1 MSERCLSTSH
11 VLCAGDG
18 KERRRKSANQVCRD
32 QDGESL
38 ICISDRDSAGTYL
51 RFHTSPHVRAYACAC
66 HARPSP
72 PSSIRAN
79 HAIQRHCSAR
89 AYPSNSPRNH
99 SRRTIYSDYFHYYM
113 YIPFFIRGR
122 THTRMHPLFAD
133 ALSMCQLIMRH
144 AVATIVPAPRCPR
157 ACCPLRT
164 SRYVA
169 CHARRRCDG
178 PCEWVAFR
186 VRMSTHACRVM

>member
-1 MSERCLSTSH
+1 MGTKQQSRLKYSQSLMSISVAYDSTQ
-11 VLCAGDG
+11 AA
-18 KERRRKSANQVCRD
+18 RA
-32 QDGESL
+32 
-38 ICISDRDSAGTYL
+38 
-51 RFHTSPHVRAYACAC
+51 RAYARKC

-72 PSSIRAN
+72 PPRRIRAN
-79 HAIQRHCSAR
+79 HTVHAHTQATLHATTVGAPFILIIFII
-89 AYPSNSPRNH
+89 
-99 SRRTIYSDYFHYYM
+99 TM

-133 ALSMCQLIMRH
+133 ALSMCQLIMLH

-186 VRMSTHACRVM
+186 GRMSTHACRVM

>member
-1 MSERCLSTSH
+1 MTAQVRTYDSTQ
-11 VLCAGDG
+11 A
-18 KERRRKSANQVCRD
+18 R
-32 QDGESL
+32 
-38 ICISDRDSAGTYL
+38 T
-51 RFHTSPHVRAYACAC
+51 HVRTHAHVMRDRAPRVSVQTMPFKGTTVPAHTQATLYATTVGA
-66 HARPSP
+66 PF
-72 PSSIRAN
+72 IL
-79 HAIQRHCSAR
+79 IIFII
-89 AYPSNSPRNH
+89 
-99 SRRTIYSDYFHYYM
+99 TM

-133 ALSMCQLIMRH
+133 ALSMCQLIMLH

-186 VRMSTHACRVM
+186 VRIRMSTHACRVM

>member
-1 MSERCLSTSH
+1 MTAQVRTYDSTQA
-11 VLCAGDG
+11 CAQ
-18 KERRRKSANQVCRD
+18 AHAHAQVMR
-32 QDGESL
+32 
-38 ICISDRDSAGTYL
+38 DRDPGVSVQTMPFSGTTAHA
-51 RFHTSPHVRAYACAC
+51 HTQASL
-66 HARPSP
+66 
-72 PSSIRAN
+72 
-79 HAIQRHCSAR
+79 HAITRDA
-89 AYPSNSPRNH
+89 PFILIIFII
-99 SRRTIYSDYFHYYM
+99 TM

-133 ALSMCQLIMRH
+133 ALSMCQLIMLH

-178 PCEWVAFR
+178 PCERVAFR
-186 VRMSTHACRVM
+186 VRTCMPSNADRRQPPK